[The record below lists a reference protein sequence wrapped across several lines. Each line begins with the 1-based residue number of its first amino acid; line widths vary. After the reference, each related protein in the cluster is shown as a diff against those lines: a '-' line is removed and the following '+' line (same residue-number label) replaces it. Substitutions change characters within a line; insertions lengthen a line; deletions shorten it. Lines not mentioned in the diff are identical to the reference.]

1 MTKDDVRTLRWYTG
15 VFVCCTALYVLTCAP
30 GLLWQDSGLIQYR
43 AWSNDIRG
51 FFGLAAAH
59 PLYYLVA
66 IPLKSLVVG
75 WFPFS
80 INLISA
86 LAGAVTVANVF
97 LLVRLW
103 TGAPLP
109 GLIAATSL
117 ALSHTFWRHACITE
131 TYTLWS
137 ALFTAELI
145 LFYLYLH
152 KDKTGALMGLALV
165 NGLAVSVHLLASI
178 SLFVYLAIL
187 LWRCIRRRLRLST
200 LAKATGLWIL
210 GALPLLIL
218 VFQQA
223 LATGDIP
230 ATLLSLVFGTH
241 WQQSVLNTSVTLNLA
256 AENLLYIGLNF
267 PSPIL
272 IVAVLGWIMT
282 VGAKPFR
289 PIIGLGFLYFVF
301 AFRYTVPD
309 RYAFFIPFYILTALA
324 VGWGSHRLFSRYR
337 EAGLR
342 VALVLASVMPALVYA
357 VLPRALE
364 MSHVQ
369 LPTRGD
375 VPYRHDLHY
384 FLTPWKQ
391 REGGARQFAIEA
403 LSDVGPDGIL
413 FADLTTVSP
422 LLLMQELEGY
432 REDVHVISAAVSS
445 AQAPPFSEESLP
457 DLMRTRPV
465 YVVSR
470 QPGYGPAFVLEH
482 YRLVRNGVL
491 WRVLPRREGTG

>member
-1 MTKDDVRTLRWYTG
+1 MTKDDVSIVRWYTG

-43 AWSNDIRG
+43 VWNNDIRG
-51 FFGLAAAH
+51 FFGLATAH

-66 IPLKSLVVG
+66 IPLKYLTTG

-97 LLVRLW
+97 LMVRLW

-109 GLIAATSL
+109 GLVAAVSL
-117 ALSHTFWRHACITE
+117 ALSHTFWRHACIAE

-137 ALFTAELI
+137 ALFTLELI

-187 LWRCIRRRLRLST
+187 LSHCIRRRLRLST
-200 LAKATGLWIL
+200 LVKATGLWIL

-218 VFQQA
+218 LFQQA
-223 LATGDIP
+223 QATGNIP
-230 ATLLSLVFGTH
+230 ETLQSMVYGKH
-241 WQQSVLNTSVTLNLA
+241 WQQSVLNTSVTLNLVI
-256 AENLLYIGLNF
+256 ENLLYIGLNF

-282 VGAKPFR
+282 LCAKPLR
-289 PIIGLGFLYFVF
+289 SVTGLGILYFVF

-342 VALVLASVMPALVYA
+342 VALVLAGLMPALVYA

-375 VPYRHDLHY
+375 VPYRHDVSY

-403 LSDVGPDGIL
+403 LSEVGPEGIL
-413 FADLTTVSP
+413 FADLTTAPP
-422 LLLMQELEGY
+422 LLILQAQEGY
-432 REDVHVISAAVSS
+432 RADVHVISAAVSS
-445 AQAPPFSEESLP
+445 PQAPLFSQESLP
-457 DLMRTRPV
+457 DLMRVGPV
-465 YVVSR
+465 YVVSS
-470 QPGYGPAFVLEH
+470 QPGYCPAFVLER
-482 YRLVRNGVL
+482 YRLVRSGVL